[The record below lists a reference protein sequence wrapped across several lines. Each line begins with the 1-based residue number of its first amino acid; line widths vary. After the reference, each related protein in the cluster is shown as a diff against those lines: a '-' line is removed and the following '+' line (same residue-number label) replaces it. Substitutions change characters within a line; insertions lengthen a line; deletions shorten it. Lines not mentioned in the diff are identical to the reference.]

1 MGKSLAF
8 SGPNIITYKMRTALC
23 NPHLEVQVKLAKT
36 LMTLG
41 MALKAFD
48 F

>member
-8 SGPNIITYKMRTALC
+8 SVPDIIAYKIRTALC
-23 NPHLEVQVKLAKT
+23 NLHFEVKAKSMKT
-36 LMTLG
+36 LTSG